1 MKLIFFLG
9 LFLFFFLPPIDT
21 DLGWH
26 LRYGDYF
33 WQTGKFLTA
42 NRFTV
47 LLFNYQWPHSYT
59 LYQVLTSF
67 IFKLT
72 HFFGLSFFYSLILL
86 SAFYLLYLTLEKSL
100 YSTVSSF
107 LLIACLSWHVF
118 SLGWRAQI
126 FSFLGLNL
134 VFYLLKSRLKLF
146 LLPFIFLLWV
156 NFHGGFVLGLII
168 FFIYLLLQLIKVII
182 KKDNVKLFLITLFNF
197 CLSLLATLINP
208 YKTKVWWEAW
218 HHLKVPM
225 KKLIAEW
232 VPPSPTI
239 SFLIILGS
247 ILCLIIILSE
257 KKKYFWHWFLL
268 VCLCLFSYLS
278 LAARRNVPFF
288 LLNLCLIVFNSSFF
302 KKLKN
307 NLNFISLNRVFIILI
322 FAWGIFFQLPKT
334 VSVNAN
340 WKRYCQARK
349 SFSLP
354 CKAIEF
360 LKKND
365 IRGNFYNTYEWGG
378 FLEWQLTESKYFVD
392 GRMPAWPTPSEKS
405 PYTIYLEIIQAQPKW
420 QEVLKK
426 YKINY
431 LFIANATFLDLELKT
446 NPQQYPWQEIYRD
459 KKAVIYEKKVD

>member
-9 LFLFFFLPPIDT
+9 LSLFFFLPPIDT

-59 LYQVLTSF
+59 LYQVLTSL

-86 SAFYLLYLTLEKSL
+86 SAFYLLYLTLEKNL

-107 LLIACLSWHVF
+107 LLITCLSWHVF

-126 FSFLGLNL
+126 FSFLGLTI
-134 VFYLLKSRLKLF
+134 VFYFLKTSQKLF
-146 LLPFIFLLWV
+146 LLPLVFLLWA
-156 NFHGGFVLGLII
+156 NLHGGFVLGLIVLI
-168 FFIYLLLQLIKVII
+168 AYLLIQLIKLCQH
-182 KKDNVKLFLITLFNF
+182 KNNLKGFLFSIFYL
-197 CLSLLATLINP
+197 LSSIFATLINP
-208 YKTKVWWEAW
+208 YGSKIWWEAW

-225 KKLIAEW
+225 EKLIAEW
-232 VPPSPTI
+232 MPPPPTI
-239 SFLIILGS
+239 SFLIILGF
-247 ILCLIIILSE
+247 IFCLIIILSE

-278 LAARRNVPFF
+278 LTARRNVPFF
-288 LLNLCLIVFNSSFF
+288 LLNLCLIVFNSSFL
-302 KKLKN
+302 KKLKE
-307 NLNFISLNRVFIILI
+307 NLNFISFNRVFIILI

-334 VSVNAN
+334 VSVNTS
-340 WKRYCQARK
+340 WEYYCQARK
-349 SFSLP
+349 SFSFP
-354 CKAIEF
+354 CQAIEF

-365 IRGNFYNTYEWGG
+365 IRGNFYNAYEWGG
-378 FLEWQLTESKYFVD
+378 FLEWQLAESKFFVD

-405 PYTIYLEIIQAQPKW
+405 PYTIYLEIIQTQPGW
-420 QEVLKK
+420 QEILEEH
-426 YKINY
+426 KINY
-431 LFIANATFLDLELKT
+431 LFIAKGTFLDLELKT
-446 NPQQYPWQEIYRD
+446 NSQQYPWQEIYRD
-459 KKAVIYEKKVD
+459 EKAVIYER